1 MSWKKI
7 AVTLAAL
14 AFAFG
19 VIANKKV
26 QWYEVKGLSE
36 ENSSKNVG

>member
-14 AFAFG
+14 AFAFS
-19 VIANKKV
+19 VIA
-26 QWYEVKGLSE
+26 KGKE
-36 ENSSKNVG
+36 ETPT

>member
-1 MSWKKI
+1 MTWKKI

-19 VIANKKV
+19 VIA
-26 QWYEVKGLSE
+26 KGNE
-36 ENSSKNVG
+36 ETPT

>member
-1 MSWKKI
+1 MTWKKI

-19 VIANKKV
+19 VIA
-26 QWYEVKGLSE
+26 KGKE
-36 ENSSKNVG
+36 EASA

>member
-7 AVTLAAL
+7 AVTLMAL

-19 VIANKKV
+19 MIA
-26 QWYEVKGLSE
+26 KGKE
-36 ENSSKNVG
+36 ETPA